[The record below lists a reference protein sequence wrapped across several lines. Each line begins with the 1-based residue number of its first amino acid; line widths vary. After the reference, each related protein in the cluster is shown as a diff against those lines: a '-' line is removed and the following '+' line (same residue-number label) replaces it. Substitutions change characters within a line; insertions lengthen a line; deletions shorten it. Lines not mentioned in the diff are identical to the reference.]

1 MVTWM
6 LTVVTGMVVVMVLW
20 MLREVVVDV
29 DRGDSVVGGE
39 VMD

>member
-1 MVTWM
+1 M
-6 LTVVTGMVVVMVLW
+6 TGMVVVMVLW

-29 DRGDSVVGGE
+29 DRGDGVVGGE

>member
-6 LTVVTGMVVVMVLW
+6 VVVILCW

>member
-1 MVTWM
+1 
-6 LTVVTGMVVVMVLW
+6 MVVVILCW
-20 MLREVVVDV
+20 MLREVVVVVVDV

>member
-1 MVTWM
+1 M
-6 LTVVTGMVVVMVLW
+6 LTGVMVTGMVVVMVLW

-29 DRGDSVVGGE
+29 DRGDGVVGGE

>member
-1 MVTWM
+1 
-6 LTVVTGMVVVMVLW
+6 MVVVILCW
-20 MLREVVVDV
+20 MLREGVVVVVDV